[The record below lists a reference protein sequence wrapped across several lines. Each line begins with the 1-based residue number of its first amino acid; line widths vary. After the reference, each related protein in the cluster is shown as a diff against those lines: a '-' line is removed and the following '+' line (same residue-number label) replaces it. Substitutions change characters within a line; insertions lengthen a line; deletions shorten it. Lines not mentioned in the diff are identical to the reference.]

1 MGNEQKTLPRR
12 AKIVVAYKE
21 KPNSAFQIR
30 WEEIGDRTNNEAEYV
45 ALLKALGI
53 IESMW
58 GAAGEA
64 SGKGAEPIK
73 IHSDSMLIVNQVK
86 GSYEVTD
93 VKLRQ
98 LCENVKGLM
107 KKMSAV
113 KMEWWQG
120 GGCEGRGARRT
131 CGRHEGVNCA
141 HLISDTKDPYFPK
154 RSGRIWCVVRWATFL
169 KMSLAFLDR
178 VNRYSFSFSRRF
190 TIPRSVSTL
199 SFSQTSGS
207 F

>member
-1 MGNEQKTLPRR
+1 MPVFYVDGQSMGNEPKTLPRR

-30 WEEIGDRTNNEAEYV
+30 WEEIADRTNNEAEYI
-45 ALLKALGI
+45 ALLKALDI
-53 IESMW
+53 IEAKW
-58 GAAGEA
+58 GVAGEA
-64 SGKGAEPIK
+64 SGKGADPIK

-113 KMEWWQG
+113 KLEW
-120 GGCEGRGARRT
+120 
-131 CGRHEGVNCA
+131 
-141 HLISDTKDPYFPK
+141 
-154 RSGRIWCVVRWATFL
+154 
-169 KMSLAFLDR
+169 
-178 VNRYSFSFSRRF
+178 
-190 TIPRSVSTL
+190 IPREENFAGQWLEERWKGGKVEVVKDEEPPPAPVAKV
-199 SFSQTSGS
+199 
-207 F
+207 

>member
-1 MGNEQKTLPRR
+1 MDCRLPVFYVDGQSMGNEQKTLPRR

-30 WEEIGDRTNNEAEYV
+30 WEEIGDRTNNEAEYI

-53 IESMW
+53 IESKW
-58 GAAGEA
+58 GVTGEA

-113 KMEWWQG
+113 KLEW
-120 GGCEGRGARRT
+120 
-131 CGRHEGVNCA
+131 
-141 HLISDTKDPYFPK
+141 
-154 RSGRIWCVVRWATFL
+154 
-169 KMSLAFLDR
+169 
-178 VNRYSFSFSRRF
+178 
-190 TIPRSVSTL
+190 IPREENYAGQWLEDRWKGGKVEVVKDEEP
-199 SFSQTSGS
+199 GAPAAVAKV
-207 F
+207 

>member
-1 MGNEQKTLPRR
+1 MPVFYVDGQSMGNEQKTLPRR

-30 WEEIGDRTNNEAEYV
+30 WEEIGDRTNNEAEYI

-53 IESMW
+53 IESKW

-64 SGKGAEPIK
+64 SGNGAEPIK
-73 IHSDSMLIVNQVK
+73 IHSDSMLIVNQVR

-98 LCENVKGLM
+98 LCDNVKALM

-113 KMEWWQG
+113 KLEW
-120 GGCEGRGARRT
+120 
-131 CGRHEGVNCA
+131 
-141 HLISDTKDPYFPK
+141 
-154 RSGRIWCVVRWATFL
+154 
-169 KMSLAFLDR
+169 
-178 VNRYSFSFSRRF
+178 
-190 TIPRSVSTL
+190 IPREENFAGQWLEDKWKGGKVEVVKDEDPNVPVAKV
-199 SFSQTSGS
+199 
-207 F
+207 

>member
-1 MGNEQKTLPRR
+1 MKCRLPVFYVDGQSMGNEQKTLPRR

-30 WEEIGDRTNNEAEYV
+30 WEEIGDRTNNEAEYI

-53 IESMW
+53 IESKW

-73 IHSDSMLIVNQVK
+73 IHSDSMLIVNQVR

-98 LCENVKGLM
+98 LCDNVKALM

-113 KMEWWQG
+113 KLEW
-120 GGCEGRGARRT
+120 
-131 CGRHEGVNCA
+131 
-141 HLISDTKDPYFPK
+141 
-154 RSGRIWCVVRWATFL
+154 
-169 KMSLAFLDR
+169 
-178 VNRYSFSFSRRF
+178 
-190 TIPRSVSTL
+190 IPREENFAGQWLEDRWKGGKVEVVKDEDPNVPVAKV
-199 SFSQTSGS
+199 
-207 F
+207 

>member
-1 MGNEQKTLPRR
+1 MECRLPVFYVDGQSVGNEQKTQPRH

-30 WEEIGDRTNNEAEYV
+30 WEEIGDRTNNEAEYI
-45 ALLKALGI
+45 ALLKALSI
-53 IESMW
+53 IESKW
-58 GAAGEA
+58 GVTREA

-113 KMEWWQG
+113 KLEW
-120 GGCEGRGARRT
+120 
-131 CGRHEGVNCA
+131 
-141 HLISDTKDPYFPK
+141 
-154 RSGRIWCVVRWATFL
+154 
-169 KMSLAFLDR
+169 
-178 VNRYSFSFSRRF
+178 
-190 TIPRSVSTL
+190 IPREENYAGQWLEDRWKGGKVEVVKDEEPNAPVAKV
-199 SFSQTSGS
+199 
-207 F
+207 

>member
-1 MGNEQKTLPRR
+1 LPVFYVDGQSMGNEQKTLPRR

-53 IESMW
+53 IESKW
-58 GAAGEA
+58 GVTGEA

-113 KMEWWQG
+113 KLEW
-120 GGCEGRGARRT
+120 
-131 CGRHEGVNCA
+131 
-141 HLISDTKDPYFPK
+141 
-154 RSGRIWCVVRWATFL
+154 
-169 KMSLAFLDR
+169 
-178 VNRYSFSFSRRF
+178 
-190 TIPRSVSTL
+190 IPREENYAGQWLEDRWKGGKVEVVKDEEP
-199 SFSQTSGS
+199 GAPAAVAKA
-207 F
+207 

>member
-45 ALLKALGI
+45 ALLKAVGI
-53 IESMW
+53 IESKW

-86 GSYEVTD
+86 GSYEVRG
-93 VKLRQ
+93 VKLRE
-98 LCENVKGLM
+98 LCAHVKGSM
-107 KKMSAV
+107 KKA
-113 KMEWWQG
+113 
-120 GGCEGRGARRT
+120 
-131 CGRHEGVNCA
+131 
-141 HLISDTKDPYFPK
+141 
-154 RSGRIWCVVRWATFL
+154 
-169 KMSLAFLDR
+169 
-178 VNRYSFSFSRRF
+178 
-190 TIPRSVSTL
+190 RSVKVE
-199 SFSQTSGS
+199 
-207 F
+207 

>member
-21 KPNSAFQIR
+21 KPSSAFQVR
-30 WEEIGDRTNNEAEYV
+30 WEEIGDRTNNEAEYI

-53 IESMW
+53 IESKW
-58 GAAGEA
+58 GVTGEA

-113 KMEWWQG
+113 KLEW
-120 GGCEGRGARRT
+120 
-131 CGRHEGVNCA
+131 
-141 HLISDTKDPYFPK
+141 
-154 RSGRIWCVVRWATFL
+154 
-169 KMSLAFLDR
+169 
-178 VNRYSFSFSRRF
+178 
-190 TIPRSVSTL
+190 IPREENYAGQWLEDRWKGGKVEVVKDEEP
-199 SFSQTSGS
+199 GAPAAVAKV
-207 F
+207 

>member
-1 MGNEQKTLPRR
+1 LPVFYVDGQSVGNEQKTQPRH

-21 KPNSAFQIR
+21 KLNSGFQIR

-45 ALLKALGI
+45 ALLKALSI
-53 IESMW
+53 IEAKW
-58 GAAGEA
+58 GAIGEA

-73 IHSDSMLIVNQVK
+73 VHSDSMLIVNQVK

-113 KMEWWQG
+113 KLEW
-120 GGCEGRGARRT
+120 
-131 CGRHEGVNCA
+131 
-141 HLISDTKDPYFPK
+141 
-154 RSGRIWCVVRWATFL
+154 
-169 KMSLAFLDR
+169 
-178 VNRYSFSFSRRF
+178 
-190 TIPRSVSTL
+190 IPREENYAGQWLEDRWKGGKVEVVKDEEP
-199 SFSQTSGS
+199 GS
-207 F
+207 APVAKV